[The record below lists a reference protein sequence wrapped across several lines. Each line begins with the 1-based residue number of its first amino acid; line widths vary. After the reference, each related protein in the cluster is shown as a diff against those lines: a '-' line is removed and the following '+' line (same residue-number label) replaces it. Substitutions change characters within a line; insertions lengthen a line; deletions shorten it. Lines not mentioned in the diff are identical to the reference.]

1 MVSLKGRDRVRPCM
15 IIPHNF
21 MPKGDP
27 PEDRVKQH
35 LQGGPRGRVTVK
47 TGEARPAP
55 AHLQQPPR
63 PHNQVALRARR
74 VAEAGGIN
82 DHIQGRLLLGNRAVP
97 GSPSSEHGPTPCQHP
112 QDQVPPMT
120 SSALRHFCTG
130 GLDIVASAVL
140 AGRDEVPGRVLKPRS
155 FLGANYEVGVAPKSL
170 WAY

>member
-27 PEDRVKQH
+27 PEDRVKQY

-47 TGEARPAP
+47 TGGALPAP

-97 GSPSSEHGPTPCQHP
+97 APHHLSTGQPHANIRRIRC
-112 QDQVPPMT
+112 PP
-120 SSALRHFCTG
+120 
-130 GLDIVASAVL
+130 
-140 AGRDEVPGRVLKPRS
+140 
-155 FLGANYEVGVAPKSL
+155 
-170 WAY
+170 